1 MNEPFVFVVNVSS
14 DIKNLVKKI
23 TMDCMK
29 ELESAE
35 RSFVFIL
42 EVLMNSENESHKYQS
57 SDVIYTP

>member
-1 MNEPFVFVVNVSS
+1 MNEPFVFVVNLSS

-42 EVLMNSENESHKYQS
+42 KVLVNSENESHKYQS
-57 SDVIYTP
+57 SHVIYTP